1 MKEYY
6 VTANGRALTITSH
19 ARPLEI
25 IYRSVCC
32 WFGPACPVTVT
43 DTETGESATFTR
55 SLDAA
60 GNLVSITTL

>member
-1 MKEYY
+1 MREYF
-6 VTANGRALTITSH
+6 VTTSGRTLTVTSH

-43 DTETGESATFTR
+43 DTETGEHATFTR

>member
-43 DTETGESATFTR
+43 DTETGESATFSR

-60 GNLVSITTL
+60 GNLVSVTIL

>member
-1 MKEYY
+1 MKEYS
-6 VTANGRALTITSH
+6 VTTSERALTITSH

-25 IYRSVCC
+25 IYRSICC
-32 WFGPACPVTVT
+32 WFNPACPVTVT

-60 GNLVSITTL
+60 GNLVSLTTL

>member
-43 DTETGESATFTR
+43 DTETGESATFSR

-60 GNLVSITTL
+60 GNLVSITIL